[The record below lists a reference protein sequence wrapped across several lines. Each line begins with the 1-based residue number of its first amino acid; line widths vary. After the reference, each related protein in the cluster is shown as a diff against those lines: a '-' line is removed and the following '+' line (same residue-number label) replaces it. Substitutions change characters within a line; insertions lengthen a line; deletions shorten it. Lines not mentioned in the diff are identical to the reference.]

1 MESNTPL
8 DAKATFNRLHYLAQE
23 GHLDHVALERSLVII
38 GHVPPAKGW
47 ARFLNTLLL
56 GLGAAL
62 SVSGIFFFFAFNWD
76 ALSDFFKFGLIEAL
90 ILLAIILATYLGLD
104 TMSGK
109 ITLTVASLL
118 IGALL
123 AVFGQVYQTGADY
136 YGLFLTW
143 AILISV
149 WVIISQFSPLWLV
162 FLGLLNL
169 SMLLYWAQVLGDSG
183 PTLNMA
189 LFLLNGLALSL
200 WEFGQWRMV
209 SSTSERSWLHGRWW
223 PNLVALLIFIIL
235 VVPTVNFISNS
246 FVSDQALIWM
256 MPLLYLLFLFFAIVF
271 YIYSMPDLLM
281 LTMAAFSIIIV
292 LTTAVAQLFS
302 LEQGF
307 EYLIL
312 SVLVTGQAALA
323 VTWLR
328 RIDKFWEQGS

>member
-23 GHLDHVALERSLVII
+23 GYLDQAALERSLVII
-38 GHVPPAKGW
+38 GHVPLAKDW
-47 ARFLNTLLL
+47 TRFLNILLL
-56 GLGAAL
+56 VLGAAL
-62 SVSGIFFFFAFNWD
+62 SVSGIFFFFAYNWD
-76 ALSDFFKFGLIEAL
+76 TLSDFFKFGLIEAL
-90 ILLAIILATYLGLD
+90 ILLAIVLVTYLGLN
-104 TMSGK
+104 TLSGK

-143 AILISV
+143 AILIGV
-149 WVIISQFSPLWLV
+149 WVIISQFSPLWLI

-169 SMLLYWAQVLGDSG
+169 SILLYWDQVLGDSG

-189 LFLLNGLALSL
+189 LFCLNGLALAL

-209 SSTSERSWLHGRWW
+209 SSTGERSWLHGRWW
-223 PNLVALLIFIIL
+223 PNLVAVLIFIIL

-246 FVSDQALIWM
+246 FESSQNLMWV
-256 MPLLYLLFLFFAIVF
+256 MPLLYLFFLAFALVF
-271 YIYSMPDLLM
+271 YIYYVPDLLM
-281 LTMAAFSIIIV
+281 LTTAAFSIIVV

-302 LEQGF
+302 LERSF

-312 SVLVTGQAALA
+312 SVLVVGQAALA

-328 RIDKFWEQGS
+328 RIDKSWEQSS